1 MHFLQM
7 LFQDAITHLA
17 SAELTFVYWTMPYIL
32 KRLFCQFKT
41 RFPVL
46 WQFRMVLMQM
56 TAKIVDYDVL
66 VVASNALKDSELPF
80 MLQEK
85 VHISVDNESF
95 MAL

>member
-1 MHFLQM
+1 MVFH
-7 LFQDAITHLA
+7 DRSANLA
-17 SAELTFVYWTMPYIL
+17 SAELAFVYRTMVYFL

-41 RFPVL
+41 GFPVL
-46 WQFRMVLMQM
+46 RQLWMVLMQM

>member
-1 MHFLQM
+1 
-7 LFQDAITHLA
+7 
-17 SAELTFVYWTMPYIL
+17 
-32 KRLFCQFKT
+32 
-41 RFPVL
+41 
-46 WQFRMVLMQM
+46 MVLMQM